1 MYRRHFIAQSAGAV
15 ALGLL
20 AQTAIAQDT
29 PAAEPNAQQKV
40 MGIHVKLTS
49 IWVADQAVGLK
60 FYTEILGFQLKRDIP
75 AGGARW
81 LTVVSPHDPDGAE
94 LLLEPLGLAPAKT
107 FQKAIYDMGI
117 PFTAL
122 IVDDV
127 QKEYDRL
134 VALGVKFRM
143 KPMKMGFATMCHFED
158 TCGNL
163 IQLMQA
169 EESK

>member
-1 MYRRHFIAQSAGAV
+1 MDRRHFIAQSTGAL

-20 AQTAIAQDT
+20 AQNALAQEPNT
-29 PAAEPNAQQKV
+29 QTPNAQQKA

-49 IWVADQAVGLK
+49 IWVQDQAAALK

-94 LLLEPLGLAPAKT
+94 LLLEPLGLAPART

-122 IVDDV
+122 VVDDV

-134 VALGVKFRM
+134 VALGVNFRM
-143 KPMKMGFATMCHFED
+143 KPIKMGFATVCHFED

-163 IQLMQA
+163 IQLMHA
-169 EESK
+169 EA

>member
-1 MYRRHFIAQSAGAV
+1 MDRRHFIAQSTGAL

-20 AQTAIAQDT
+20 AQNALPQE
-29 PAAEPNAQQKV
+29 AAASEPNAQQKA

-49 IWVADQAVGLK
+49 IWVKDQAVGLK
-60 FYTEILGFQLKRDIP
+60 FYTEILGFQLKHDIP

-81 LTVVSPHDPDGAE
+81 LTVVSPHDPNGAE

-122 IVDDV
+122 VVDDV

-143 KPMKMGFATMCHFED
+143 KPMKMGFATMCHFDD
-158 TCGNL
+158 TCGNY
-163 IQLMQA
+163 IQLMHA
-169 EESK
+169 EG